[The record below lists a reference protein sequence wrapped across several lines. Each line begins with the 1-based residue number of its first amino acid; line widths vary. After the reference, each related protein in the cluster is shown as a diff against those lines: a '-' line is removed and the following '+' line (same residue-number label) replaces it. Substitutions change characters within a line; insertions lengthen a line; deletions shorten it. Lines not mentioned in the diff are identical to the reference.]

1 MFQYRSILILQRRMQ
16 VFVKLPNQAP
26 LSVVVDGQIT
36 SADILALF
44 QREELNTSKLVPVL
58 GTRVIDAFDSILS
71 QGVRR
76 GDTIEFCPKR
86 PEMEVE
92 LRDHVED
99 LFGEVRRLGDLKMNR
114 LEQAPNSL
122 NLFGQFLENLDQ
134 EEVIDDLELPAE
146 TNTEKA
152 QKINC
157 EPLPMCWRAEE
168 NWEECE
174 PLSAL
179 PFDESFSSLEEA
191 AHYAKKF
198 MCANWSW

>member
-1 MFQYRSILILQRRMQ
+1 MQ
-16 VFVKLPNQAP
+16 VFVKLPNQPP
-26 LSVVVDGQIT
+26 LLVVVDGATT
-36 SADILALF
+36 SADLLALF
-44 QREELNTSKLVPVL
+44 QREDLNASNLVPVL
-58 GTRVIDAFDSILS
+58 GTRVIDAFDSILR
-71 QGVRR
+71 QGVHR

-86 PEMEVE
+86 PEMEIE

-122 NLFGQFLENLDQ
+122 NLFGQILENLDQ
-134 EEVIDDLELPAE
+134 EEEVIDDLELPTE
-146 TNTEKA
+146 TNTERA
-152 QKINC
+152 QEINC
-157 EPLPMCWRAEE
+157 EPLPLCWRAEE
-168 NWEECE
+168 DWEECE

>member
-1 MFQYRSILILQRRMQ
+1 MQ

-146 TNTEKA
+146 TNTGKA